1 MKVMLMKIGML
12 SLAAAAVLTLAGCA
26 QPGPYNQQ
34 GMGGMSGMSGMGGM
48 SGMSGMGGMN
58 GMSGMGGM
66 SGMSGMGGMSGMS
79 GMSGM
84 GGMDNCIQWTR
95 NSQGVIQCSKLAT
108 PKK

>member
-1 MKVMLMKIGML
+1 MSKSSLSRML
-12 SLAAAAVLTLAGCA
+12 LAACAAALIAVPAVAAEKKKTDQA
-26 QPGPYNQQ
+26 
-34 GMGGMSGMSGMGGM
+34 GMSGMDGMAGMAGGNWTC
-48 SGMSGMGGMN
+48 SQWSYAPAMG
-58 GMSGMGGM
+58 
-66 SGMSGMGGMSGMS
+66 

>member
-1 MKVMLMKIGML
+1 MFFSFSLEFDMTVMRMKIGML
-12 SLAAAAVLTLAGCA
+12 SIAAAAVLTLVGCA
-26 QPGPYNQQ
+26 QPGTYNQQ
-34 GMGGMSGMSGMGGM
+34 
-48 SGMSGMGGMN
+48 
-58 GMSGMGGM
+58 
-66 SGMSGMGGMSGMS
+66 GMGGMSGMS